1 MALTSSHGAWAGL
14 SAALAMIATP
24 GAAAELPVAQGPA
37 SDAASIR
44 YLDFSSSTYDSA
56 IATSEWGCWNCWG
69 GGWGRGSGWRRNR
82 VRTGDVLAGAA
93 IIGGITAIAVA
104 ASNNNR
110 RTRTQDVVVVDRDRT
125 PVDRRDNRR
134 GYDDRRTNPRM
145 GGASGLDGAVSQCL
159 NTVERDV
166 RVNDVETVQRTA
178 QGWYVT
184 GTLFNGSGFSCQ
196 IGNDGRIQSIDY
208 GSTSFGSGKGAG
220 QWDDSRYAN
229 ARSITAPAQPVPGS
243 GISWPE
249 QNQMRG
255 SAAPMSQTPRQAMTS
270 GNEQPLVPLTTD
282 RLPAYPG
289 GPIDGVKLPP
299 VAERPG
305 VP

>member
-145 GGASGLDGAVSQCL
+145 GGASGLDGA
-159 NTVERDV
+159 
-166 RVNDVETVQRTA
+166 
-178 QGWYVT
+178 
-184 GTLFNGSGFSCQ
+184 
-196 IGNDGRIQSIDY
+196 
-208 GSTSFGSGKGAG
+208 
-220 QWDDSRYAN
+220 
-229 ARSITAPAQPVPGS
+229 AP
-243 GISWPE
+243 
-249 QNQMRG
+249 
-255 SAAPMSQTPRQAMTS
+255 
-270 GNEQPLVPLTTD
+270 PL
-282 RLPAYPG
+282 
-289 GPIDGVKLPP
+289 
-299 VAERPG
+299 
-305 VP
+305 